1 MRSFVGLK
9 ENVINSTNVENIL
22 EKSVG
27 CCQNSNNDFLST
39 ILIGII
45 FTIITIGMAYYFNKQ
60 TNEQLKINE
69 KLLRKQYAR
78 DVNEGN
84 RRYLHMKNGLKG
96 IISNLGLL
104 GLHLNIIKE
113 QIEKTNIVEQTK
125 KNNLNLYLTLA
136 SGDIQAYLRMLD
148 RHYEYLDLH
157 KSREPNSV
165 STIDHDNHQ
174 LLVSFQNLSRD
185 TTLKNL
191 NQVRSILVMI
201 QTFFVF
207 HVKKYPDIKK
217 EIDYLLRK

>member
-9 ENVINSTNVENIL
+9 ENIINSTNVENIL
-22 EKSVG
+22 EKSVA
-27 CCQNSNNDFLST
+27 CCQNSNNDSSA
-39 ILIGII
+39 ILVGAIYMV
-45 FTIITIGMAYYFNKQ
+45 ITIVVAVFFYKRSNK
-60 TNEQLKINE
+60 QLKINE
-69 KLLRKQYAR
+69 KLLRGQYAR

-84 RRYLHMKNGLKG
+84 RRYLLMKNGLKG

-104 GLHLNIIKE
+104 GLRLNNIKE
-113 QIEKTNIVEQTK
+113 QIEKTNIVEQTR
-125 KNNLNLYLTLA
+125 KNNLNLDLTLA
-136 SGDIQAYLRMLD
+136 SADIQAYLRMLD

-174 LLVSFQNLSRD
+174 LLVSFQNLSKNP
-185 TTLKNL
+185 TLKNL
-191 NQVRSILVMI
+191 NQVSSILVMI

-207 HVKKYPDIKK
+207 HVNKYPDIKK